1 MTRPCPDSAEPRY
14 HLPSDYEPNR
24 SRGDAPLSGKYWSKR
39 RLHLSNRYQYGVY
52 RLARKLAENIAARTV
67 LDLGCGPAT
76 KLNQFFDER
85 FHLIGVDTD
94 EAVALCRR
102 LHQRGD
108 YVSLDLDDPTVSIER
123 LPARPDLV
131 ICADVIEHVERPDV
145 LLRLCRKMAET
156 GAPIVLS
163 TPCRHRLMGPA
174 ARRPSNPEHVREWSQ
189 EELRRCVEGY
199 GLAVTDQ
206 QVMNPFRFRFDLMT
220 AAFLVNRLRRHLP
233 VTTSQVL
240 TLRASEARR

>member
-1 MTRPCPDSAEPRY
+1 MTRPSPDSVKPRY

-24 SRGDAPLSGKYWSKR
+24 SRGDAPLSGEYWSKR
-39 RLHLSNRYQYGVY
+39 RLRLSNRYQYGVY
-52 RLARKLAENIAARTV
+52 RFARKLAEDIAARTV
-67 LDLGCGPAT
+67 LDLGCGLAT
-76 KLNQFFDER
+76 KLNRFFDER

-94 EAVALCRR
+94 GAVALCRR
-102 LHQRGD
+102 LHRRGN

-145 LLRLCRKMAET
+145 LLRLCRGMAER

-163 TPCRHRLMGPA
+163 TPCRHRLMGPV

-189 EELRRCVEGY
+189 EELRRYVEGH
-199 GLAVTDQ
+199 GLTVTDQ
-206 QVMNPFRFRFDLMT
+206 RLMKPFQFGFDLMT
-220 AAFLVNRLRRHLP
+220 ASFLVNRLRRRLP
-233 VTTSQVL
+233 ITTSQVL
-240 TLRASEARR
+240 TLRAHWARR